1 MDMDLD
7 KLFKPRSITIVGASD
22 DTTKIRGKILQ
33 AARQCGYIGGIYPVT
48 RSNRF
53 IDGLE
58 CFASVSELPQPP
70 DLAIIVVPAEVVAKV
85 LEECGERGIPAA
97 LIISSGFAEQ
107 RDEEGLSRQRAIVEI
122 ATRYSMTVCGPNA
135 EGFLDFSSPLAATF
149 SPTVLHGPE
158 GRVVDTGHGE
168 PVSIASQS
176 GGIGFSFYNR
186 GEKLGLSFSYVI
198 STGNEASLELLEIVD
213 YLIEDRNTR
222 VVLAFLEGTRSPGK
236 LVHVASKA
244 AAAGK
249 PIIAAKM
256 GRSRE
261 AVEAAVSHT
270 GSLTGS
276 HQVHAAVFRH
286 YGITLV
292 EHSDQ
297 MLAAA
302 AAFAHFSEL
311 LPAGKRVG
319 ILSASG
325 GGAIWMTDTCA
336 AAGLEIPRLDE
347 PTRHALEALMPA
359 YGTARNPVDITAQ
372 GVYGF
377 GYAKPL
383 EILCSS
389 PAIDIVVCV
398 LSLVNPEVMERDK
411 KALKSLRDR
420 MDKPVLFCSY
430 TLPHPGAVAALGEAG
445 FPCLSSMP
453 DTAAAVLALAEYGEF
468 LAQDEDR
475 AATRPRPVQEV
486 SRQLAAGPTVVHEH
500 AAKNI
505 LAAYGLTPDEPMLTG
520 NAEAAVEAA
529 GAFDSPVALKV
540 QSPDIAHKHRAGG
553 VRLGLETPAQV
564 REAYESI
571 IEACLTYSPGA
582 QILGV
587 LIEPMADPGVE
598 MIVGISTDPDFGPML
613 LVGGGGLMVETFN
626 DTQLAPC
633 PINPGAATRA
643 LRRLRSFQRLESES
657 CDIDALV
664 DLLVRVSVLAHS
676 HRDEIKEIDLNP
688 VIVHRVG
695 RGLTIADALIVKHA

>member
-1 MDMDLD
+1 MDRDLD
-7 KLFKPRSITIVGASD
+7 KLFKPKSLTIVGASD
-22 DTTKIRGKILQ
+22 DGGKIRGKILQ
-33 AARQCGYIGGIYPVT
+33 AVRQCGYAGAVYPVT
-48 RSNRF
+48 RSQRS

-58 CFASVSELPQPP
+58 CFPSVHELPEAP

-85 LEECGERGIPAA
+85 LEDCAVRGIRAA

-107 RDEEGLSRQRAIVEI
+107 RDEEGVNRQRAIVET
-122 ATRYSMTVCGPNA
+122 ASRYSMTVCGPNA
-135 EGFLDFSSPLAATF
+135 EGFIDFSSPLAATF

-168 PVSIASQS
+168 SISIASQS

-186 GEKLGLSFSYVI
+186 GEKLGLSYSYVI

-213 YLIEDRNTR
+213 YLIDDQNTSI
-222 VVLAFLEGTRSPGK
+222 VLAFLEGTRNPDE
-236 LVHVASKA
+236 LARVALKA
-244 AAAGK
+244 AALGK

-256 GRSRE
+256 GRSQE

-276 HQVHAAVFRH
+276 HQAHAAVFRH

-297 MLAAA
+297 MLAVA
-302 AAFAHFSEL
+302 AAFAHFREL
-311 LPAGKRVG
+311 LPVGKRVG

-336 AAGLEIPRLDE
+336 AAGLKIPRLDE
-347 PTRHALEALMPA
+347 PTQYALEALMPA

-383 EILCSS
+383 EILCAS
-389 PAIDIVVCV
+389 PAIDAVVCV

-411 KALKSLRDR
+411 GALTRLRAR

-430 TLPHPGAVAALGEAG
+430 TLPHPDAVAALGEAG

-453 DTAAAVLALAEYGEF
+453 ETAGAVVALAEYREF
-468 LAQDEDR
+468 LEQCEPPAPP
-475 AATRPRPVQEV
+475 PRLVAGV
-486 SRQLAAGPTVVHEH
+486 SRQLASYPTVIHEH

-505 LAAYGLTPDEPMLTG
+505 LVTYGLTPGRHVLARNADE
-520 NAEAAVEAA
+520 AVEAA
-529 GAFDSPVALKV
+529 STFDSPVALKV

-553 VRLGLETPAQV
+553 VSLDLTTPAEI
-564 REAYESI
+564 RAAYKSS
-571 IEACLTYSPGA
+571 IEACLTYSPAA
-582 QILGV
+582 QILGA
-587 LIEPMADPGVE
+587 LIEPMAPAGVE
-598 MIVGISTDPDFGPML
+598 MIVGVSTDPDFGPML
-613 LVGGGGLMVETFN
+613 LVGGGGLTVETFN
-626 DTQLAPC
+626 DVQLAPC
-633 PINPGAATRA
+633 PVNPGAATRL
-643 LRRLRSFQRLESES
+643 LRRLRSYRRLESES
-657 CDIDALV
+657 SDIDALV
-664 DLLVRVSVLAHS
+664 DLLVSVSLLAHS
-676 HRDEIKEIDLNP
+676 HRDQIKEIDLNP
-688 VIVHRVG
+688 VIVHP
-695 RGLTIADALIVKHA
+695 RGQSLTIADALIVKHI